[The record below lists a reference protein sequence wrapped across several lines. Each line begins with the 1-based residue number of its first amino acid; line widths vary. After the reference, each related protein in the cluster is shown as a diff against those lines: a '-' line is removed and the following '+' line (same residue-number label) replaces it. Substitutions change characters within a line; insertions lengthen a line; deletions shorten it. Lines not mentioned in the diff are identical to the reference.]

1 MTPFSL
7 EGGAVIALVNV
18 LIAPVFL
25 VWAVYGAKRGLDAS
39 DKCCEG
45 QVPVIFGSG
54 CVCSALTVTLMY
66 LCLIG
71 MLRLRVFFRIIIDIA
86 SHTQA

>member
-1 MTPFSL
+1 MELFSL
-7 EGGAVIALVNV
+7 VAAAIFTLVNLLV
-18 LIAPVFL
+18 GLVCL

-45 QVPVIFGSG
+45 QQSEMLGTG

-71 MLRLRVFFRIIIDIA
+71 ML
-86 SHTQA
+86 